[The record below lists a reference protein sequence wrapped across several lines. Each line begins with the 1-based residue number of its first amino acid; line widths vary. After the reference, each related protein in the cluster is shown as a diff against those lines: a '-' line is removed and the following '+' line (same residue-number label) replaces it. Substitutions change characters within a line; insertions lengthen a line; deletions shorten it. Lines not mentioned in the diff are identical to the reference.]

1 MQSDAQGFYKA
12 VRGIVQAGNKCL
24 VCGLPC
30 QMAALRAFLR
40 KDYENLVI
48 IDLICRGIN
57 TPKLLKGYME
67 FLKNAFNQRLS
78 ISKLKT
84 KNMVGVS

>member
-1 MQSDAQGFYKA
+1 MSCVWSSLSDG
-12 VRGIVQAGNKCL
+12 RSSC
-24 VCGLPC
+24 
-30 QMAALRAFLR
+30 FLR

-67 FLKNAFNQRLS
+67 ILEERFQ
-78 ISKLKT
+78 SKIIYFKVKT